1 MLNKQNIQA
10 FERKKSEL
18 KGIEGDIAGAAAK
31 AAGAAASEAA
41 SKTAG
46 EIARDATIKAATEAA
61 YTIGNQTNTIVETAE
76 KIGETID
83 KTGNIV
89 QGGTA
94 LVAGSESSAA
104 LGNIA
109 FKTVKDVARGD
120 KVCTGLCLVSAT
132 CETVALGCSTIKVIP
147 FRGRIYVGAKIISK
161 GCMTYR
167 NACAGEGC

>member
-1 MLNKQNIQA
+1 MLNKQNIKA

-18 KGIEGDIAGAAAK
+18 RGIESDIAGAAAK
-31 AAGAAASEAA
+31 VAVDAASEAA

-61 YTIGNQTNTIVETAE
+61 YKIGNKTNTMVEVAEAKLKILDKTSNIVE
-76 KIGETID
+76 
-83 KTGNIV
+83 
-89 QGGTA
+89 GGTA
-94 LVAGSESSAA
+94 LVGGGESSAA

-109 FKTVKDVARGD
+109 FKTAKDVARGD

-132 CETVALGCSTIKVIP
+132 CETVALGCSTIKLIP
-147 FRGRIYVGAKIISK
+147 FRGRIYIGAKIVSR
-161 GCMTYR
+161 GCMAYR